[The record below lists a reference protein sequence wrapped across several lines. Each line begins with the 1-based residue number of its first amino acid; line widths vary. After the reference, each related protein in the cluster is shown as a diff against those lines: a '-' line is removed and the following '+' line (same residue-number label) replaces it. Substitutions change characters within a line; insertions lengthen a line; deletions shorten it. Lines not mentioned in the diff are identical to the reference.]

1 MIEEWSSFADL
12 MANLIAKYGSVL
24 DIDSLPDPEIKLS
37 DFSDKE
43 SSEKSFD
50 NVEKKLSA

>member
-1 MIEEWSSFADL
+1 MVDEWSGFADL
-12 MANLIAKYGSVL
+12 MANLIAKYATVL

>member
-1 MIEEWSSFADL
+1 MVDEWSGFADL
-12 MANLIAKYGSVL
+12 MANLIAKYATVL
-24 DIDSLPDPEIKLS
+24 DLDSLPDPEIKLS
-37 DFSDKE
+37 DFPDDG

>member
-1 MIEEWSSFADL
+1 MVDDWSGFADL
-12 MANLIAKYGSVL
+12 MANLIAKYATVL
-24 DIDSLPDPEIKLS
+24 DIDSLPDPEIKIS

>member
-1 MIEEWSSFADL
+1 MIDEWSSFADL
-12 MANLIAKYGSVL
+12 MANLIAKYATVL

-50 NVEKKLSA
+50 NVEKKLLA